1 MCNKPNRHKN
11 SLTLV
16 PSRVYVS
23 HKNKPQKSKRKTLKP
38 RSYVVSRLNL
48 WCERRDLSSAAA
60 TPCIL
65 MARRLSLSGQY
76 PAHRSSL
83 KTVRRTV
90 FYAQTLSGSSPAQN
104 KKEPL
109 LRLFLIWCER
119 RDLNPYGIT
128 TRPSNVRVCRFRH
141 SRIFSS
147 PFLTTN
153 DIISKSRGSVNTF
166 LENILIF
173 SEKNYIVDFR
183 YVDIKAF
190 RRAFRYI
197 NRKCKVRFNRNVGNL
212 CAFKYFVGILCG
224 GVA

>member
-1 MCNKPNRHKN
+1 MIFYSPLQLPQGNITRLKA
-11 SLTLV
+11 
-16 PSRVYVS
+16 VYHCVAIE
-23 HKNKPQKSKRKTLKP
+23 L
-38 RSYVVSRLNL
+38 
-48 WCERRDLSSAAA
+48 A
-60 TPCIL
+60 
-65 MARRLSLSGQY
+65 
-76 PAHRSSL
+76 
-83 KTVRRTV
+83 VRRIE
-90 FYAQTLSGSSPAQN
+90 L
-104 KKEPL
+104 KKAL
-109 LRLFLIWCER
+109 AIASAFFWCER

-166 LENILIF
+166 LENILLF

-183 YVDIKAF
+183 HVDIKAF
-190 RRAFRYI
+190 CRAFRYI
-197 NRKCKVRFNRNVGNL
+197 NRKCNVRFNRNIGNL

>member
-1 MCNKPNRHKN
+1 MGFGA
-11 SLTLV
+11 
-16 PSRVYVS
+16 
-23 HKNKPQKSKRKTLKP
+23 
-38 RSYVVSRLNL
+38 
-48 WCERRDLSSAAA
+48 RDGTCYAAAAA
-60 TPCIL
+60 TRP
-65 MARRLSLSGQY
+65 RRRKQSTGLFSSANCVCSLLFKSRPDYTAKQ
-76 PAHRSSL
+76 
-83 KTVRRTV
+83 
-90 FYAQTLSGSSPAQN
+90 
-104 KKEPL
+104 KEPP
-109 LRLFLIWCER
+109 LRLFLFWCER

-166 LENILIF
+166 LENILFF

-183 YVDIKAF
+183 HIDIESCS
-190 RRAFRYI
+190 RAFRYI
-197 NRKCKVRFNRNVGNL
+197 NRKCNVRFNRNVGNL

>member
-1 MCNKPNRHKN
+1 MHIQRKIPEKSRTF
-11 SLTLV
+11 LT
-16 PSRVYVS
+16 P
-23 HKNKPQKSKRKTLKP
+23 
-38 RSYVVSRLNL
+38 
-48 WCERRDLSSAAA
+48 
-60 TPCIL
+60 
-65 MARRLSLSGQY
+65 
-76 PAHRSSL
+76 HRYQCD
-83 KTVRRTV
+83 VI
-90 FYAQTLSGSSPAQN
+90 
-104 KKEPL
+104 
-109 LRLFLIWCER
+109 IWCER

-183 YVDIKAF
+183 HIDIES
-190 RRAFRYI
+190 RSRAFRYI
-197 NRKCKVRFNRNVGNL
+197 NRKCNVRFNRNVGNL

>member
-1 MCNKPNRHKN
+1 MCHTSLN
-11 SLTLV
+11 SKKSSSFFKLYHLLV
-16 PSRVYVS
+16 NFSILFMYR
-23 HKNKPQKSKRKTLKP
+23 KSLANQGL
-38 RSYVVSRLNL
+38 Y
-48 WCERRDLSSAAA
+48 
-60 TPCIL
+60 
-65 MARRLSLSGQY
+65 
-76 PAHRSSL
+76 
-83 KTVRRTV
+83 
-90 FYAQTLSGSSPAQN
+90 
-104 KKEPL
+104 KKKL
-109 LRLFLIWCER
+109 DTNQDTHSIKIGVQLWCER

-166 LENILIF
+166 LENILLF

-183 YVDIKAF
+183 HVDIKAF
-190 RRAFRYI
+190 CRAFRYI
-197 NRKCKVRFNRNVGNL
+197 NRKCNVRFNRNIGYL

>member
-1 MCNKPNRHKN
+1 MRETKPERQATLAVHGNN
-11 SLTLV
+11 YISLLL
-16 PSRVYVS
+16 R
-23 HKNKPQKSKRKTLKP
+23 KRWTNGFKP
-38 RSYVVSRLNL
+38 RGKMI
-48 WCERRDLSSAAA
+48 CKKQKADK
-60 TPCIL
+60 
-65 MARRLSLSGQY
+65 
-76 PAHRSSL
+76 L
-83 KTVRRTV
+83 KVH
-90 FYAQTLSGSSPAQN
+90 
-104 KKEPL
+104 L
-109 LRLFLIWCER
+109 LFWCER

-183 YVDIKAF
+183 HIDIESCS
-190 RRAFRYI
+190 RAFRYI

-212 CAFKYFVGILCG
+212 CTFKYFVGILCG

>member
-1 MCNKPNRHKN
+1 MHLLLFRKN
-11 SLTLV
+11 HACRSRQQLYVPFAPLRFVKDGLT
-16 PSRVYVS
+16 
-23 HKNKPQKSKRKTLKP
+23 
-38 RSYVVSRLNL
+38 
-48 WCERRDLSSAAA
+48 
-60 TPCIL
+60 
-65 MARRLSLSGQY
+65 
-76 PAHRSSL
+76 
-83 KTVRRTV
+83 
-90 FYAQTLSGSSPAQN
+90 GSSPVENVLVELKNRTERNVQSC
-104 KKEPL
+104 
-109 LRLFLIWCER
+109 FWCER

-166 LENILIF
+166 LENILFF

-183 YVDIKAF
+183 HIDIKAF
-190 RRAFRYI
+190 CRAFRYI

-212 CAFKYFVGILCG
+212 CAFKYFVGIFCG